1 MDPTLTLRR
10 GGVPAATD
18 DRLGLIIGGVQKSG
32 TTTLHRLLAE
42 TPGFAAPQGLKEL
55 HFFDDETQDWS
66 APDIAGYHA
75 HFPLPFP
82 GDCRFETTPIYL
94 FWPPALARIRAYHP
108 GIRLVFLVRDPV
120 ERAFSQWC
128 MEWARGAETLDFAAA
143 IAAEPARLAAAPP
156 LGGERRAWS
165 YAERG
170 LYGAQAARLLTLF
183 PRGQILF
190 ERFEALRD
198 EPGQVL
204 ARIAALLGR
213 PAPPALAAPLH
224 ENRRAPARYPSAAP
238 DAATRA
244 ALLARFGPD
253 LRRFA
258 ALTGLDIRD
267 WPSWRATD
275 PA

>member
-1 MDPTLTLRR
+1 M
-10 GGVPAATD
+10 PASTGK
-18 DRLGLIIGGVQKSG
+18 LGLIVGGVQKAG

-42 TPGFAAPQGLKEL
+42 APGFAAPRSLKEL

-75 HFPLPFP
+75 HFPPPAAGL
-82 GDCRFETTPIYL
+82 CRFETTPVYL
-94 FWPPALARIRAYHP
+94 FWPPALARLRAYHP

-120 ERAFSQWC
+120 ERAFSHWC
-128 MEWARGAETLDFAAA
+128 MEWARGAERLDFAAA

-156 LGGERRAWS
+156 LGPERRAWS

-170 LYGAQAARLLTLF
+170 LYGAQAARLLALF

-190 ERFEALRD
+190 ETFEALRD
-198 EPGQVL
+198 EPRLVL

-213 PAPPALAAPLH
+213 PAPAAPVAPVH
-224 ENRRAPARYPSAAP
+224 ENPRAAAGYPSPAP
-238 DAATRA
+238 DAASRA

-253 LRRFA
+253 LRLFTT
-258 ALTGLDIRD
+258 LTGLDIRH
-267 WPSWRATD
+267 WPSRQATD